1 MRAKLK
7 RSSIAAKSQ
16 LTKAI
21 LSCGISGDFAYSAA
35 VNETPTSASSSVC
48 SPAPWCRVDSWTLG
62 ALLGCVGLSL
72 ILTLAGHG
80 IVWDSWEFYLGDCN
94 LAFWLSGDVAQL
106 DGATASIP
114 WYGPDHADLGALSQ
128 QMPGNPV
135 LLWPH
140 EVWPVGAT
148 MSSLSKWL
156 FHVKLGWLPLYEA
169 HHLSTVGFA
178 LLFLSAV
185 FWFVR
190 RTLGRVQALA
200 ACLFLAAHPRL
211 WAHMHNNFKD
221 VPLLFVYTVCAGAFY
236 VAIRDRRWR
245 FALVSAVFWGL
256 AMATKANALLLPFVL
271 GPWFLIELAVS
282 RGKDLDRRLIGALV
296 AYPFIGLLTMF
307 VLWPYLWLDFP
318 VHVQDYVGSITKR
331 GFEVEHEGHDWY
343 RPLLYAVATCPLPML
358 GLALVGCAV
367 RVRSA
372 LREKVCDPLLCLL
385 LLWMCVPISR
395 VVMPGAADFD
405 VIRHWL
411 EYLVPLAIFAGI
423 GFVCLVDVLENRLRW
438 GRYAVV
444 GGSLCAVLAQPVF
457 WIGQNQPNTLPYYN
471 AIIGGLGGAQ
481 EKSLGC
487 ATDYWGG
494 SYRTGMSW
502 LNENAAEG
510 AMLITGVAEHITL
523 LASADPTVLREDVRP
538 LYIGQLSEEKYAE
551 VLTRYPGQIYLMYV
565 TRAEWYHPAVR
576 TPDAEVAPVFS
587 VELDGGTAMKI
598 LQLK

>member
-1 MRAKLK
+1 
-7 RSSIAAKSQ
+7 
-16 LTKAI
+16 
-21 LSCGISGDFAYSAA
+21 
-35 VNETPTSASSSVC
+35 
-48 SPAPWCRVDSWTLG
+48 
-62 ALLGCVGLSL
+62 
-72 ILTLAGHG
+72 
-80 IVWDSWEFYLGDCN
+80 
-94 LAFWLSGDVAQL
+94 
-106 DGATASIP
+106 
-114 WYGPDHADLGALSQ
+114 
-128 QMPGNPV
+128 
-135 LLWPH
+135 
-140 EVWPVGAT
+140 
-148 MSSLSKWL
+148 
-156 FHVKLGWLPLYEA
+156 
-169 HHLSTVGFA
+169 
-178 LLFLSAV
+178 
-185 FWFVR
+185 
-190 RTLGRVQALA
+190 
-200 ACLFLAAHPRL
+200 
-211 WAHMHNNFKD
+211 
-221 VPLLFVYTVCAGAFY
+221 
-236 VAIRDRRWR
+236 
-245 FALVSAVFWGL
+245 
-256 AMATKANALLLPFVL
+256 
-271 GPWFLIELAVS
+271 
-282 RGKDLDRRLIGALV
+282 
-296 AYPFIGLLTMF
+296 
-307 VLWPYLWLDFP
+307 
-318 VHVQDYVGSITKR
+318 
-331 GFEVEHEGHDWY
+331 
-343 RPLLYAVATCPLPML
+343 
-358 GLALVGCAV
+358 
-367 RVRSA
+367 
-372 LREKVCDPLLCLL
+372 
-385 LLWMCVPISR
+385 MCVPISR